1 MNELT
6 DSQLLAI
13 VATGSIENST
23 NHGNMLLEMLRKTN
37 VQTLAVRLTE
47 ETQLKPNER
56 LRITACAELLRRN
69 SKRSAPRISSP
80 QDVYSLCRHLSL
92 THQEHFISMSLN
104 GAHDVIA
111 LRTVTIGL
119 VNRAQTH
126 PREIFAEAIV
136 DRATALIV
144 AHNHPSNNLEPSKA
158 DLSLT
163 ERLSKAGQL
172 LGIPL
177 LDHIIF
183 GAHNYVSLRE
193 ITPQSFCKPDSCA

>member
-6 DSQLLAI
+6 DSQLLTI
-13 VATGSIENST
+13 VATGTVENISA
-23 NHGNMLLEMLRKTN
+23 HGNRVLETLRKAN
-37 VQTLAVRLTE
+37 VQTLASRLAE
-47 ETQLKPNER
+47 ETHLKPSER
-56 LRITACAELLRRN
+56 LRVTACAELIRRN
-69 SKRSAPRISSP
+69 SQRSAPRISSP

-92 THQEHFISMSLN
+92 SHQEHFISISLN

-126 PREIFAEAIV
+126 PREIFADAIV
-136 DRATALIV
+136 DRATALVV
-144 AHNHPSNNLEPSKA
+144 AHNHPSNNLEPSQA

-163 ERLSKAGQL
+163 QRLSKAGHL

-183 GAHNYVSLRE
+183 GAHSYISLRE
-193 ITPQSFCKPDSCA
+193 VKPQSFCKHEACI